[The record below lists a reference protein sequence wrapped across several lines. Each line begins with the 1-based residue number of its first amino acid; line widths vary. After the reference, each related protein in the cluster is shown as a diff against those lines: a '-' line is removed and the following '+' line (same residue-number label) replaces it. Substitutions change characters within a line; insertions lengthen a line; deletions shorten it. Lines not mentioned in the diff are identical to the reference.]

1 MQIGK
6 EEVKMSLF
14 PEDMIACIYDPK
26 NYNRENLI
34 LIHIFSLGAEFRI
47 NLNITVEFLCR
58 KDT

>member
-1 MQIGK
+1 
-6 EEVKMSLF
+6 
-14 PEDMIACIYDPK
+14 MIACIYDPK
-26 NYNRENLI
+26 NYNREKLF